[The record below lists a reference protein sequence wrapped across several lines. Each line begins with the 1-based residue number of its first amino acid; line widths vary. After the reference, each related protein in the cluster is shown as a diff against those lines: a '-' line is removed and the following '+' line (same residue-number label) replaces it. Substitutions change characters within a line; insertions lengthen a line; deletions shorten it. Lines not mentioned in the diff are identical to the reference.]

1 MSWFSSGSKYKHRA
15 EGALASAQAIEAQQN
30 DIEFRRSLLSN
41 IRQERLARAV
51 LESGNYSDDFSSSSA
66 AGATAMIDS
75 SLAGETI
82 YSYETSKRMDQ
93 IKNYQ
98 DVAKE
103 NYKKYQ
109 KQQQKR
115 ATAYSITGMVAGAA
129 LGGIGAAAL
138 GAGAATAGGAA
149 TGLGIAKGAYLGAQI
164 GQGVGQIASG
174 TGQTQQG
181 VQNILGGIGSS
192 IDMSSAEG
200 YRRQMAEL
208 YESMLNGN
216 NSVNSSYLGGSTPY
230 GRYLAASVINGRPD
244 YLNGESFLLPQ
255 PDGSNV
261 KAVRGCY

>member
-1 MSWFSSGSKYKHRA
+1 MGIYSSGSKWKNAAR
-15 EGALASAQAIEAQQN
+15 GALASAQSLEDTQN
-30 DIEFRRSLLSN
+30 DAEFRRSLLSN

-51 LESGNYSDDFSSSSA
+51 LETGNYSDDFSSSSA
-66 AGATAMIDS
+66 AGATANIDS
-75 SLAGETI
+75 SLAGETL
-82 YSYETSKRMDQ
+82 YSYETSERMKQ
-93 IKNYQ
+93 IQNYQ
-98 DVAKE
+98 QQAKE
-103 NYKKYQ
+103 YMKKYQ
-109 KQQQKR
+109 KQQKTR
-115 ATAYSITGMVAGAA
+115 ATAFSVTAMIAGAA

-164 GQGVGQIASG
+164 GQGIGQIASN
-174 TGQTQQG
+174 TGQSQQG
-181 VQNILGGIGSS
+181 IQNILGGIGSS
-192 IDMSSAEG
+192 IDMSSSES
-200 YRRQMAEL
+200 YRRQMTEL
-208 YESMLNGN
+208 YKSMLNGN

>member
-98 DVAKE
+98 DIAKE

-109 KQQQKR
+109 KAQKKK
-115 ATAYSITGMVAGAA
+115 SGVFSMVGGAV
-129 LGGIGAAAL
+129 G
-138 GAGAATAGGAA
+138 ATAGFLVGGPGGA
-149 TGLGIAKGAYLGAQI
+149 IAGWQI
-164 GQGVGQIASG
+164 GQGLGQVASK
-174 TGQTQQG
+174 TGQEQQG
-181 VQNILGGIGSS
+181 IQNILGGIGSS
-192 IDMSSAEG
+192 IDMSSAES

>member
-1 MSWFSSGSKYKHRA
+1 MSIYSSGSKWKNAAR
-15 EGALASAQAIEAQQN
+15 GALASAQALEDAQN
-30 DIEFRRSLLSN
+30 DVEFRRSLLSN

-66 AGATAMIDS
+66 AGATASIDS
-75 SLAGETI
+75 SLAGETQ
-82 YSYETSKRMDQ
+82 YSYETSKRMEQ
-93 IKNYQ
+93 IQNYQQQAKNYM
-98 DVAKE
+98 
-103 NYKKYQ
+103 KKYQ
-109 KQQQKR
+109 KQQKTR
-115 ATAYSITGMVAGAA
+115 AMSFAITGMVAGAA

-174 TGQTQQG
+174 TGQTQKG
-181 VQNILGGIGSS
+181 IQNILGGIGSG
-192 IDMSSAEG
+192 IDMSSSES
-200 YRRQMAEL
+200 YRKQMTEL

-230 GRYLAASVINGRPD
+230 GMFIAASVMNGKPD

-255 PDGSNV
+255 PNGSTI
-261 KAVRGCY
+261 KAVKGCY